1 MYAPVQRSDE
11 EVAEMQGGRGRVMEA
26 DGLAPVYEL
35 AETEERGGD
44 AHSLSITIVVAAQAF
59 PVF

>member
-1 MYAPVQRSDE
+1 MRQFRDLMKRLLRCK
-11 EVAEMQGGRGRVMEA
+11 EVVGRVMEA